1 MKLTQADREMVAEMQ
16 ELLEQ
21 ESRKSADKRDYDLIA
36 QLAAAIHE
44 ATSADDLSEA
54 TEKSITQ
61 ISIHS
66 AENSRNLHRN
76 RWIRPAVSIAACAL
90 LCIGANAWTLHVW
103 GMNAF
108 GLLYNIIPD
117 GITFHPNDLENSQE
131 ISLDT
136 TIDDPYGIKEKCEEY
151 GFSPLTPSYI
161 PEDLKLLNLSEHDGT
176 DVKSLSFIYHN
187 KKRSVSLNYDA
198 VKNQDMYNDATI
210 GFPSDEY
217 NIHTETISD
226 IKVIISWE
234 DHIFRAEF
242 CDNQIV
248 YDIFCKNLEYDTA
261 YHILVSYF
269 I

>member
-1 MKLTQADREMVAEMQ
+1 MKNANADKDMLKEMIDMIDRECKKTYQ
-16 ELLEQ
+16 EQNHELIKELT
-21 ESRKSADKRDYDLIA
+21 SAVFD
-36 QLAAAIHE
+36 
-44 ATSADDLSEA
+44 ATSSKD
-54 TEKSITQ
+54 T
-61 ISIHS
+61 
-66 AENSRNLHRN
+66 
-76 RWIRPAVSIAACAL
+76 VSIRQEGIEKLLACSSNQTKKLKKRTFTRFAVPISA
-90 LCIGANAWTLHVW
+90 CIILFIGMNVWTLHVW

-108 GLLYNIIPD
+108 ELLYNIIPD

-176 DVKSLSFIYHN
+176 DVKSLSFIYQN
-187 KKRSVSLNYDA
+187 EKRSVSLNYDA

-217 NIHTETISD
+217 NIHTETIGD

-248 YDIFCKNLEYDTA
+248 YDISCKNLEYDTA